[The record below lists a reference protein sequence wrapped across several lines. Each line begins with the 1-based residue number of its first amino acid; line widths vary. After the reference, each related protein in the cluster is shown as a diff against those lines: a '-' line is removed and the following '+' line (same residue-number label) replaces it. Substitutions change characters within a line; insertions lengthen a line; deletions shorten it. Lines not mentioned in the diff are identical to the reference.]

1 MHRHRT
7 SLFMVI
13 KIWGLGIG
21 SMKSCFN
28 LSYNSLLYFQSLTTS
43 QINIHL
49 GDQDY
54 GEEKKKYIT
63 TQGYL
68 VLLPQIL
75 PGNILA
81 KSSAHLNSMLVIN
94 CR

>member
-1 MHRHRT
+1 
-7 SLFMVI
+7 MVI
-13 KIWGLGIG
+13 KIRGLGIG

-28 LSYNSLLYFQSLTTS
+28 LSYNSLLYFQSLTMS
-43 QINIHL
+43 QINIRL

-54 GEEKKKYIT
+54 GTGKKKKYIYIT

-68 VLLPQIL
+68 ALLPQIL

-81 KSSAHLNSMLVIN
+81 KSSAHLNSMLMIN